1 MLPSRICMF
10 VAGTEP
16 LLTIKIFALR
26 DQVGMQAHIL
36 KALRGNILTT
46 VLENIEIIVI
56 EGKITFAALMEN
68 LLDKPTCARCWLAG
82 IIAQNQR
89 IFLFVP

>member
-1 MLPSRICMF
+1 MLPSLICMF
-10 VAGTEP
+10 VAGAEP

-56 EGKITFAALMEN
+56 EGKITVAALMEN
-68 LLDKPTCARCWLAG
+68 LLDKPTYNMQGRYYCCAESA
-82 IIAQNQR
+82 N
-89 IFLFVP
+89 FPYVP